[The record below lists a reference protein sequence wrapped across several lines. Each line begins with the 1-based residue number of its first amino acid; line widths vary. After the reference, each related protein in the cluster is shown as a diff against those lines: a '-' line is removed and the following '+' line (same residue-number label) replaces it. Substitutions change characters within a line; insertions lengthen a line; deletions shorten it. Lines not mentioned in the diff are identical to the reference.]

1 MTQGGKLPVSNPP
14 FWIIPVSQGV
24 GVGVDVGV
32 GVGVGVGEAV
42 GVAVGVTVGVAVA
55 VGVGVGDGHG
65 TSVAVRARHFVP
77 RQACVILPGVCFP
90 PVGSQIFW
98 VNVVSSN
105 FTPTTNWLS
114 LSAGALTK

>member
-42 GVAVGVTVGVAVA
+42 GVAVGEGVA
-55 VGVGVGDGHG
+55 VGVGDGHG
-65 TSVAVRARHFVP
+65 TSVAVTARHFVP
-77 RQACVILPGVCFP
+77 RQACVILPGVCCP
-90 PVGSQIFW
+90 PLLSQRNW
-98 VNVVSSN
+98 VNIVSSS
-105 FTPTTNWLS
+105 FTP
-114 LSAGALTK
+114 A